1 MNTDT
6 NKTFII
12 FGASG
17 GIGKG
22 MTKHLLET
30 GNNVVISSRTKSD
43 LEALAAPFNQNN
55 VLIAPADA
63 SNQEQVKDVFRK
75 AVEKFSKV
83 DAVIIS
89 IGEWKK
95 LFLNASDTEDQ
106 ETTERDYQLFFKT
119 PKNVIKIA
127 IDYFKTT
134 GKGLIVNISSHA
146 AIKPELTGN
155 QSYGPMKAAIHH
167 YIKSLPHEF
176 KEHGIIGIRVSDLM
190 PAAVDTGKFIL
201 SDEQKLK
208 TIKPEELSQ
217 WILEHFD
224 DPNIPIAQLFDKGL
238 VL

>member
-43 LEALAAPFNQNN
+43 LETLAAAFDKNR
-55 VLIAPADA
+55 VLVVPADA
-63 SNQEQVKDVFRK
+63 SNQEQIKEVFRA

-95 LFLNASDTEDQ
+95 LYLTANDLEDE

-119 PKNVIKIA
+119 PKKVIKAA
-127 IDYFKTT
+127 IDYFKTV
-134 GKGLIVNISSHA
+134 GGGLIANISSHA

-176 KEHGIIGIRVSDLM
+176 NEHGITGIRVTDLM
-190 PAAVDTGKFIL
+190 PAAVDTGKFQL
-201 SDEQKLK
+201 SDEQKEKL
-208 TIKPEELSQ
+208 IQPQELSE
-217 WILEHFD
+217 WILNHLG
-224 DPNIPIAQLFDKGL
+224 DPNIPITHVFDKGL